1 NLLLRRLTPFYA
13 IILVILAS
21 ALLNQAWTGAINAV
35 LKWLYLIVFAVT
47 GYLAMQRIG
56 SGRLFRSF
64 AVIFAGPI
72 VFQWLAI
79 PWGLKVTNDDGS
91 TSFLGGYQ
99 HQQSLSIIFL
109 TFLYVKCFSLG

>member
-35 LKWLYLIVFAVT
+35 LKWLYLIVFEVT

-72 VFQWLAI
+72 VFQCLAI
-79 PWGLKVTNDDGS
+79 RWGLKVTNDAGS
-91 TSFLGGYQ
+91 TSLLGGKQQ
-99 HQQSLSIIFL
+99 HQAFRIIPWP
-109 TFLYVKCFSLG
+109 FLYLTLCSQA